1 MALYKRPNSKFWW
14 MKFTFDGE
22 LVQQSTKI
30 ANRRDAATIESAY
43 RTQLALGKIGIE
55 PKREAPTFEKA
66 AEDFLLW
73 AKVKHQESVTYKRYY
88 FACIALKTFYGKTK
102 VNRIETKDV
111 EKFITWRSCQT
122 SRKTKEKISRETVN
136 REVLTL
142 KIIFNRLIEEK
153 VLQTSPARS
162 IKRLP
167 ENETTF
173 HVITKDEER
182 RYLLACPPL
191 LQDVATVMLET
202 GMRCGEVYRVRRSEV
217 NLENNYLQI
226 TKGKTKSSIRRVY
239 LTDKARRVIE
249 SRMNNFKGE
258 NLFPAQ
264 NVDLSAPTAS
274 LDHYH
279 AKVMNELKFNF
290 RLYDCRH
297 TFATRAVEQ
306 DVNLVTL
313 SAMLGHASLRMVM
326 RYAHP
331 SENEKRDA
339 VIKMMRTAQSKRKAK
354 AV

>member
-1 MALYKRPNSKFWW
+1 
-14 MKFTFDGE
+14 MKFFFDGE
-22 LVQQSTKI
+22 LVQQSTKVT
-30 ANRRDAATIESAY
+30 NKRDAQTVESAY

-55 PKREAPTFEKA
+55 PKREAPTFENA
-66 AEDFLLW
+66 VDDFLLW
-73 AKVKHQESVTYKRYY
+73 SKVKHQESVTYNRYY
-88 FACIALKTFYGKTK
+88 FACKTLKTFFGRIK
-102 VNRIETKDV
+102 VNKIETKDV
-111 EKFITWRSCQT
+111 EKFITWRSGQM
-122 SRKTKEKISRETVN
+122 SRKTKEPISRDTVN

-142 KIIFNRLIEEK
+142 KNICNRLVDAQI
-153 VLQTSPARS
+153 LQTNPARA
-162 IKRLP
+162 IKKLP

-191 LQDVATVMLET
+191 LQDVATIMLET

-239 LTDKARRVIE
+239 LSDKARRIIE

-258 NLFPAQ
+258 NLFPKR
-264 NVDLSAPTAS
+264 DIDFSAPTGS
-274 LDHYH
+274 LDHQH
-279 AKVMNELKFNF
+279 AKVMAELNFNF
-290 RLYDCRH
+290 RIYDCRH
-297 TFATRAVEQ
+297 TYATRAVEKGI
-306 DVNLVTL
+306 NLVL
-313 SAMLGHASLRMVM
+313 VAALLGHASLRMVM

-339 VIKMMRTAQSKRKAK
+339 VIMMQTGRAKKKAK

>member
-1 MALYKRPNSKFWW
+1 MALYRRANSKFWW

-22 LVQQSTKI
+22 LVQQSTKV
-30 ANRRDAATIESAY
+30 ANKRDAGTVESAY

-173 HVITKDEER
+173 HVITKDEEK

-202 GMRCGEVYRVRRSEV
+202 GMRCGEVYRVRRSDV

-258 NLFPAQ
+258 NLFPTQ
-264 NVDLSAPTAS
+264 DVDLSAPTAS
-274 LDHYH
+274 LDHHH
-279 AKVMNELKFNF
+279 AKVMSELKFNF

-297 TFATRAVEQ
+297 TFATRAAEQ
-306 DVNLVTL
+306 NINLVTL
-313 SAMLGHASLRMVM
+313 SAMLGHASLKMVM

-339 VIKMMRTAQSKRKAK
+339 VIKMMQTEQGKRKAK

>member
-1 MALYKRPNSKFWW
+1 MALYKRPDSKFWW
-14 MKFTFDGE
+14 MKFYFDGE
-22 LVQQSTKI
+22 LVQQSTKV
-30 ANRRDAATIESAY
+30 ANKRDAGTIESAY

-55 PKREAPTFEKA
+55 PKREAPAFEKA

-73 AKVKHQESVTYKRYY
+73 AKVKHHELATYNRYY
-88 FACIALKTFYGKTK
+88 FACKTLKTFFGKTK
-102 VNRIETKDV
+102 VNRIETKDI
-111 EKFITWRSCQT
+111 EKFITWRSGQT
-122 SRKTKEKISRETVN
+122 SRKTKEKISRETIS
-136 REVLTL
+136 REILAL

-153 VLQTSPARS
+153 VLQVSPARS

-167 ENETTF
+167 ENETKY
-173 HVITKDEER
+173 HVITKDEEKH
-182 RYLLACPPL
+182 YLIACPPL

-202 GMRCGEVYRVRRSEV
+202 GMRCGEVYRVRRCDI

-249 SRMNNFKGE
+249 SRMNKFKGE

-264 NVDLSAPTAS
+264 DVDFSAPTPS
-274 LDHYH
+274 LNHKH
-279 AKVMNELKFNF
+279 AKVMNELKFDF

-306 DVNLVTL
+306 DINLVTL

-331 SENEKRDA
+331 SENQKRDA
-339 VIKMMRTAQSKRKAK
+339 VIKMMQTEQGKRKAK

>member
-1 MALYKRPNSKFWW
+1 MALYKRPDSKYWW
-14 MKFTFDGE
+14 MKFTFDGQ
-22 LVQQSTKI
+22 LVQQSTKV
-30 ANRRDAATIESAY
+30 ANKRDAGTIESAY

-55 PKREAPTFEKA
+55 PKREAPAFEKA
-66 AEDFLLW
+66 CDDFLLW
-73 AKVKHQESVTYKRYY
+73 AKVKHQESVTYRRYY
-88 FACIALKTFYGKTK
+88 FACRTLKTFFGKTK

-162 IKRLP
+162 IKKLP
-167 ENETTF
+167 ENDTTF

-191 LQDVATVMLET
+191 LQDAATVMLET

-226 TKGKTKSSIRRVY
+226 TKGKTKSSVRRVY

-249 SRMNNFKGE
+249 SRMNNLKGE

-264 NVDLSAPTAS
+264 DVDFSAPTSS
-274 LDHYH
+274 LDHKH
-279 AKVMNELKFNF
+279 AKVMKELKFGF

-297 TFATRAVEQ
+297 TFATRAVGQ
-306 DVNLVTL
+306 NINLVTL
-313 SAMLGHASLRMVM
+313 AAMLGHASLRMVM

-339 VIKMMRTAQSKRKAK
+339 VIKMMRRAQSSRKAK